1 MKIPFYQVNAFT
13 GEGFKGNP
21 AGVCLL
27 DTWLSDETMQSIA
40 FENQLSETAFII
52 KEPDQYT
59 IRWFT
64 PAIEVDLCGHATL
77 ASAAVIMQFIDNSL
91 EQVQFDSRSG
101 ILLVRKNGE
110 EYTMNFPAD
119 EISEIVLNDY
129 YLDAFSVKPHSS
141 YKGKTDYLIVFNNE
155 KQIREMKPDFKILGE
170 IKARGVIVTAP
181 GDKVDFVSRFFAPQ
195 AGIQEDPV
203 TGSAHTTL
211 TPYWSRRLNK
221 NKLFAWQLSER
232 GGILTCAMLKDRIEI
247 TGAIEIYIEG
257 FLNI

>member
-27 DTWLSDETMQSIA
+27 DKWLSDDTMQYIA

-52 KEPDQYT
+52 KEQDQYK

-64 PAIEVDLCGHATL
+64 PAVEVDLCGHATL

-91 EQVQFDSRSG
+91 EQVQFDSKSG
-101 ILLVRKNGE
+101 ILLVRSSGA

-119 EISEIVLNDY
+119 KISEIVLNDY
-129 YLDAFSVKPHSS
+129 YLDAFSVTPHSS

-211 TPYWSRRLNK
+211 TPYWSGRLNK

-232 GGILTCAMLKDRIEI
+232 GGILTCAMLNDRVEI
-247 TGAIEIYIEG
+247 TGATEIYIEG
-257 FLNI
+257 FLNV